1 MTPTATSDTAI
12 GRPVTLDDVK
22 HKALAIRNEISDEA
36 RRELD
41 QRGTQIVLI
50 GAAVVVAVI
59 GIAYFAG
66 VRAARR
72 DDQPR
77 RR

>member
-1 MTPTATSDTAI
+1 MTPTAPSDAAI

-72 DDQPR
+72 NEQPR
-77 RR
+77 R